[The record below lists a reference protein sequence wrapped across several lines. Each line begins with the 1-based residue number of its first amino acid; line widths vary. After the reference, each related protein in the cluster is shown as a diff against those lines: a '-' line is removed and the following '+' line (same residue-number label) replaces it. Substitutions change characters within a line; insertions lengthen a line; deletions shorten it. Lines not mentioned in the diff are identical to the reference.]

1 MKAYTSGDI
10 ANICGVS
17 LRTVIRWIEKGELK
31 GFKLPGRGN
40 NRVSEENLINFL
52 KAHDIPF
59 PEELVNPGENLI
71 LIVDDEP
78 AAARAIQRVLRGA
91 GYETTIAAN
100 GFEAGSLLT
109 QLRPAVMTLDLNM
122 PGLNGEDVISYVRH
136 ADNLMFTR
144 ILVVSG
150 ASDTAL
156 ERAVK
161 LGADSYLPKPYA
173 NSDLLKQIEQLME
186 GSKAKLTETS
196 RAI

>member
-1 MKAYTSGDI
+1 MKTYTSGDV
-10 ANICGVS
+10 AQICGVS

-52 KAHDIPF
+52 KAHNIPF
-59 PEELVNPGENLI
+59 PEELISPGENLI

-78 AAARAIQRVLRGA
+78 AAARAIQRVLIGA
-91 GYETTIAAN
+91 GYETKIAAN
-100 GFEAGSLLT
+100 GFEAGLLLT
-109 QLRPAVMTLDLNM
+109 QLKPAIMTLDLNM

-136 ADNLMFTR
+136 ADHLISAR
-144 ILVVSG
+144 ILVISG
-150 ASDTAL
+150 APDNVL

-161 LGADSYLPKPYA
+161 LGADGCLGKPYA

-186 GSKAKLTETS
+186 SSHKQITETS

>member
-1 MKAYTSGDI
+1 MKAYTSGDV
-10 ANICGVS
+10 AKICGVS

-40 NRVSEENLINFL
+40 NRVSEDNLINFL
-52 KAHDIPF
+52 KAHDIPL
-59 PEELVNPGENLI
+59 PEELFSPGKNLI

-78 AAARAIQRVLRGA
+78 AAARAIQRVLKGA
-91 GYETTIAAN
+91 GYETKIAAN

-109 QLRPAVMTLDLNM
+109 ELKPAVMTLDLNM

-136 ADNLMFTR
+136 ADHLISTR

-150 ASDTAL
+150 TSDSAL

-161 LGADSYLPKPYA
+161 LGADSYLHKPYA

-186 GSKAKLTETS
+186 SSQEKLTETS

>member
-1 MKAYTSGDI
+1 MKTYTSGDV
-10 ANICGVS
+10 AQICGVS

-40 NRVSEENLINFL
+40 NRVSEDNLLKFL
-52 KAHDIPF
+52 KAHDIPL
-59 PEELVNPGENLI
+59 PEELAAPGDNLI

-91 GYETTIAAN
+91 GYETQIAVN

-109 QLRPAVMTLDLNM
+109 QLKPAVMTLDLNM

-136 ADNLMFTR
+136 SDHLISTR
-144 ILVVSG
+144 IVVISG
-150 ASDTAL
+150 TSEAEL

-161 LGADSYLPKPYA
+161 HGADCYLSKPYA
-173 NSDLLKQIEQLME
+173 NSDLLKQIELLMD
-186 GSKAKLTETS
+186 SSDSQIIETS